1 MRHRRRLRF
10 LVPLTALAVVLLAG
24 GSLLGRCAAQHA
36 HHGAASTGTELPVF
50 TGLGDVHHPIS
61 TRSPEA
67 QRFFDQGLRLA
78 YAFNHD
84 EAIRSFHK
92 AATLDSTCAMCWWGV
107 GLALGPNINNPMTA
121 EAEQRAAAAL
131 ERARSLAAHA
141 TEEER
146 AYIGALSTRYAI
158 PAGENRA
165 ERDSAYANAMRAL
178 MKRLP
183 ADNDAAVLCAESL
196 MDLRPWNLWT
206 VGGAEQ
212 PGTAEIVS
220 ILEGVIQRAPDH
232 TGALHLYIHTLE
244 ASPHP
249 EKAEAAADRLAKL
262 TPEAGHLIHM
272 PTHIYLRV
280 GRYDDA
286 ERLNARA
293 IEVDR
298 EYIGK
303 WKIETLYR
311 YMYYPHNI
319 HMRWSAVCSQG
330 RSKAAAAAAA
340 ELAEAVPFDAVRQM
354 QPMEF
359 FRAPVY
365 TTMVRFGRWDDAL
378 REPAPPAEF
387 RVTSAVWHY
396 ARGMAHAA
404 KGDFA
409 AASAERDSI
418 AAIAAVLPEGTYFG
432 LNPAGP
438 LLRFAAT
445 HLEGEIAARS
455 HKTPDAIKLL
465 TRAAGMQDSLQ
476 YDEPPPWPLQAR
488 QALGEVLLT
497 AGRPADAAR
506 VYQEDLRRFPENGWS
521 LYGLALAMRAQRGV
535 PGASAVEGR
544 FTKAWAKSDVVLQG
558 SRF

>member
-1 MRHRRRLRF
+1 MFRSRRSMFILI
-10 LVPLTALAVVLLAG
+10 VGIVVAILAG
-24 GSLLGRCAAQHA
+24 LSCPNRSVAQHGN
-36 HHGAASTGTELPVF
+36 HGAPPAAGEVPVF
-50 TGLGDVHHPIS
+50 TGLGDVRHPIS
-61 TRSPEA
+61 TRSAEA

-84 EAIRSFHK
+84 EALRSFEK
-92 AATLDSTCAMCWWGV
+92 AASLDSTCAMCWWGV
-107 GLALGPNINNPMTA
+107 GLVQGPNINMPMSVGA
-121 EAEQRAAAAL
+121 EVNGAAAV
-131 ERARSLAAHA
+131 ERARVLAAQA
-141 TEEER
+141 TDAER
-146 AYIGALSTRYAI
+146 AYIDALSKRYAL

-165 ERDSAYANAMRAL
+165 ERDSAYADAMRAL
-178 MKRLP
+178 MKAYP
-183 ADNDAAVLCAESL
+183 GDNDAAVLCAESL

-206 VGGAEQ
+206 VGGDEQ
-212 PGTAEIVS
+212 PGTSEIVS
-220 ILEGVIQRAPDH
+220 ILEGVMKRAPRH

-249 EKAEAAADRLAKL
+249 ERAEGAADQLAKL

-293 IEVDR
+293 VKVDR
-298 EYIGK
+298 DYIGK

-319 HMRWSAVCSQG
+319 HMRWSALCSQG
-330 RSKAAAAAAA
+330 RGKEAMAAAA

-359 FRAPVY
+359 FRAP
-365 TTMVRFGRWDDAL
+365 TFLTLARFGRWDAAL

-396 ARGMAHAA
+396 TRGLGQAA
-404 KGDFA
+404 TGDSVA
-409 AASAERDSI
+409 ADASCDSLT
-418 AAIAAVLPEGTYFG
+418 AIAAALPEGTYFG
-432 LNPAGP
+432 LNPAAP

-445 HLEGEIAARS
+445 HLGGEIAARS
-455 HKTPDAIKLL
+455 GKTDDAIALL
-465 TRAAGMQDSLQ
+465 TRAAEMQDSLQ

-488 QALGEVLLT
+488 QALGDVLLV
-497 AGRPADAAR
+497 AGRAADAAR
-506 VYQEDLRRFPENGWS
+506 VYEEDLKRFPENGWS
-521 LYGLALAMRAQRGV
+521 LFGLARAARAQKN
-535 PGASAVEGR
+535 AKETKIADAR
-544 FTKAWAKSDVVLQG
+544 FKKAWAKSDTALRG

>member
-1 MRHRRRLRF
+1 MFRSRRST
-10 LVPLTALAVVLLAG
+10 LVLIVAVLVAVLAG
-24 GSLLGRCAAQHA
+24 LACPTRSVAQHG
-36 HHGAASTGTELPVF
+36 HHGAAPAGGDVPVF
-50 TGLGDVHHPIS
+50 TGLGDVRHAIS

-84 EAIRSFHK
+84 EALRSFEK
-92 AATLDSTCAMCWWGV
+92 AASLDSTCAMCWWGV
-107 GLALGPNINNPMTA
+107 GLVQGPNINMPMSVGA
-121 EAEQRAAAAL
+121 EVNGAAAV
-131 ERARSLAAHA
+131 ERARALAAHA
-141 TEEER
+141 TDAER
-146 AYIGALSTRYAI
+146 AYIGALSKRYAL

-165 ERDSAYANAMRAL
+165 QRDSAYADAMRAL
-178 MKRLP
+178 MKEYP
-183 ADNDAAVLCAESL
+183 ADDDAAVLCAESL

-206 VGGAEQ
+206 VGGDAQ
-212 PGTAEIVS
+212 PGTPEIVS
-220 ILEGVIQRAPDH
+220 ILEGVMKRSPKH

-249 EKAEAAADRLAKL
+249 ERAELAADRLAKL

-293 IEVDR
+293 VQVDR

-319 HMRWSAVCSQG
+319 HMRWSALCSQG
-330 RSKAAAAAAA
+330 RSKEAMAAAA

-359 FRAPVY
+359 FRAPVFL
-365 TTMVRFGRWDDAL
+365 TLVRFGRWDAAL

-396 ARGMAHAA
+396 TRGMALAA
-404 KGDFA
+404 TGDFA
-409 AASAERDSI
+409 AAAAARDSV
-418 AAIAAVLPEGTYFG
+418 AAIAATFPEGTYFG
-432 LNPAGP
+432 LNPAVP
-438 LLRFAAT
+438 LFRFAAT
-445 HLEGEIAARS
+445 HLDGEIAARS
-455 HKTPDAIKLL
+455 GKSDEAIALL

-488 QALGEVLLT
+488 QALGDVLLL
-497 AGRPADAAR
+497 AGRGADAAR
-506 VYQEDLRRFPENGWS
+506 VYEEDLKRFPENGWS
-521 LYGLALAMRAQRGV
+521 LFGLAQSLRAQNKT
-535 PGASAVEGR
+535 ADAAAIDTR
-544 FTKAWAKSDVVLQG
+544 FRRAWARADVALTS